1 MGARSSGRALS
12 SREKVLVCFGT
23 RPEAIKMAPV
33 VRRLSQ
39 SAVLRPVVCLTG
51 QHREM
56 VRQMLALFAL
66 KPDIDLAVMQP
77 NQSLAGLTGRIV
89 QKASAAIERFAP
101 AAVLVQGDTTTS
113 FGTALASFYANVPVG
128 HVEAGLRTGNPRNPF
143 PEEMNRCLIGRLASW
158 HYAPTPI
165 ARDNL
170 LREGVAADAAV
181 MTGNTIVD
189 ALQDIV
195 ATLRSGGGPPS
206 FAGALDPR
214 RFDGRRLVLVTG
226 HRRESF
232 GEGVRNICRALRE
245 IADRF
250 ADVVLV
256 YPVHLNPSVDGPVR
270 DMLGGHP
277 RILLPPP
284 MEYLPFVDLMS
295 RAYLIL
301 TDSGGIQEEAPSLR
315 VPVLVMRETTERP
328 EGVTAGV
335 ARLVGTQSEHIV
347 AQASRLLEQPS
358 ERDAMASGANPY
370 GDGAAARRIVDHLE
384 SALAP
389 RS

>member
-12 SREKVLVCFGT
+12 SRQAVLVCFGT

-39 SAVLRPVVCLTG
+39 SPVLRPVVCLTG

-66 KPDIDLAVMQP
+66 KPDVDLAVMRPDQT
-77 NQSLAGLTGRIV
+77 LAGLTSRIV
-89 QKASAAIERFAP
+89 EKASSAIERFAP

-170 LREGVAADAAV
+170 LREGVASEAVV
-181 MTGNTIVD
+181 MTGNSIVD

-195 ATLRSGGGPPS
+195 ATLRGRGDRAA
-206 FAGALDPR
+206 FKAAVEPR
-214 RFDGRRLVLVTG
+214 RLAGRRLVLVTG

-232 GEGVRNICRALRE
+232 GEGVRSICRALRE

-328 EGVTAGV
+328 EGVAAGV
-335 ARLVGTQSEHIV
+335 ARLVGTQTEQIV
-347 AQASRLLEQPS
+347 AAASRLLEQPS
-358 ERDAMASGANPY
+358 ERDAMASGVNPY
-370 GDGAAARRIVDHLE
+370 GDGAAAQRIVDHLE
-384 SALAP
+384 HALAA
-389 RS
+389 RG